1 MELFLGTEV
10 REEYLNWE
18 LGASARKLVED
29 VMLAKPGEN
38 VVITADTSC
47 DMRVVQATAIA
58 AYAARAVPTVVLY
71 PTQKTAVME
80 PPAPVAGAIRQAD
93 VWIEYAVA
101 YLLHTQAYKEA
112 LKNGARYICLTGM
125 DAIMMVKTIGKVQYE
140 ILLKLGK
147 MLCEIVQKAD
157 KVEVSSPAGTHLI
170 AFNQGRRTR
179 QSGKLA
185 DTKGEPIMLGGQISW
200 CPMEE
205 TINGKL
211 VFDGALWPPAELGKL
226 REPVELTIKNGVV
239 TEVKGGV
246 EARTFEQWLAQ
257 FNDPNMYRIAHYSLG
272 FNPGVTQPT
281 GRIVEDER
289 IFGCIEMGMGSQGA
303 QIMGKT
309 WSAASHT
316 DGVVLSPTILLDGVA
331 MEKDGVYQLKPLR
344 EICRELR
351 VPGY

>member
-1 MELFLGTEV
+1 MELSIGTEV
-10 REEYLNWE
+10 RDEYLSWE
-18 LGASARKLVED
+18 LGASARKLVEG
-29 VMLAKPGEN
+29 VMLTKPGEN
-38 VVITADTSC
+38 VVITADTSS
-47 DMRVVQATAIA
+47 DMRVVQATATA
-58 AYAARAVPTVVLY
+58 AYAAGAIPTVVLY

-80 PPAPVAGAIRQAD
+80 PPPPVAGAIRQAD

-125 DAIMMVKTIGKVQYE
+125 DAMMMVKTIGRVQYDK
-140 ILLKLGK
+140 LLKMGK
-147 MLCEIVQKAD
+147 LLCEIVQKAD
-157 KVEVSSPAGTHLI
+157 KVEVYSPAGTNLT

-211 VFDGALWPPAELGKL
+211 VFDGALWPPAELGKIKD
-226 REPVELTIKNGVV
+226 PVELTIKNGAI

-246 EARTFEQWLAQ
+246 EAKIFEQWLAH

-272 FNPGVTQPT
+272 FNPGVIQPT

-289 IFGCIEMGMGSQGA
+289 VFGCIEMGIGSQGA

-316 DGVVLSPTILLDGVA
+316 DGVVLNPTILLDGVT
-331 MEKDGVYQLKPLR
+331 MEKDGIYQLQLLR
-344 EICRELR
+344 EVCRELG

>member
-18 LGASARKLVED
+18 LGASARKLVEE
-29 VMLAKPGEN
+29 VMLTQPGEN

-47 DMRVVQATAIA
+47 DMRVVQATATA
-58 AYAARAVPTVVLY
+58 AYAARATPTVVLY

-80 PPAPVAGAIRQAD
+80 PPPPVAGAIQKAD

-112 LKNGARYICLTGM
+112 LKKGARYICLTGM
-125 DAIMMVKTIGKVQYE
+125 DAVMMVQTIGRVQYE
-140 ILLKLGK
+140 LLLKLGK
-147 MLCEIVQKAD
+147 KLCEVVQKAD
-157 KVEVSSPAGTHLI
+157 KVEVYSPAGTQLI
-170 AFNQGRRTR
+170 AFNQGRKTR

-200 CPMEE
+200 CPVEE
-205 TINGKL
+205 TINGTL
-211 VFDGALWPPAELGKL
+211 VFDGALWPPAEIGKL
-226 REPVELTIKNGVV
+226 REPVALTVKNGVV
-239 TEVKGGV
+239 TGVKGGV

-257 FNDPNMYRIAHYSLG
+257 FNDPKMYRIAHYSLG

-289 IFGCIEMGMGSQGA
+289 IFGCIEMGIGSQGA

-331 MEKDGVYQLKPLR
+331 MEKDGIYQLESLR
-344 EICRELR
+344 ELCKELR
-351 VPGY
+351 APGY

>member
-1 MELFLGTEV
+1 VDETIRERRMELFLGTEV

-18 LGASARKLVED
+18 LGASARKLVEE
-29 VMLAKPGEN
+29 VMLTKPGEN

-47 DMRVVQATAIA
+47 DMRVVQATATA
-58 AYAARAVPTVVLY
+58 VYAARAIPTVVLY

-80 PPAPVAGAIRQAD
+80 PPAPVAGAIRHAD

-125 DAIMMVKTIGKVQYE
+125 DVVMMVKTIGRVQYE

-157 KVEVSSPAGTHLI
+157 KVEVYSPAGTHLI

-185 DTKGEPIMLGGQISW
+185 DTKGEPIMLGQISGV
-200 CPMEE
+200 
-205 TINGKL
+205 NGRNYSRK
-211 VFDGALWPPAELGKL
+211 VADGAWRPPAELGKL
-226 REPVELTIKNGVV
+226 REPVELTVKNGVV
-239 TEVKGGV
+239 TEVKGGA

-272 FNPGVTQPT
+272 FNPGVMRPT

-316 DGVVLSPTILLDGVA
+316 DGVVLAPTILLDGVA
-331 MEKDGVYQLKPLR
+331 MEKM
-344 EICRELR
+344 ESIA
-351 VPGY
+351 